1 MSLRDELVQVLL
13 ERNEVGQSQRFE
25 IIKTWHEYMAKFSL
39 LLNPTLVNVMF
50 LRSAEKHRTDFPW
63 LPLLDRKQSRSEM
76 LELLEESFSSQS
88 PFQIDC
94 ATRALLSTH
103 IDMLFE
109 MIGETLTV
117 KFVCSLAAQRPAR
130 G

>member
-13 ERNEVGQSQRFE
+13 ERSEVGQSQSFG
-25 IIKTWHEYMAKFSL
+25 IIETWHEYMAKFSL
-39 LLNPTLVNVMF
+39 LLNPPLVIVMF
-50 LRSAEKHRTDFPW
+50 LRSADKHRTDFPW
-63 LPLLDRKQSRSEM
+63 LPVLHRNHSCSEI
-76 LELLEESFSSQS
+76 LKLLEESFSGQS

-117 KFVCSLAAQRPAR
+117 KFVCSVAAQRPAR